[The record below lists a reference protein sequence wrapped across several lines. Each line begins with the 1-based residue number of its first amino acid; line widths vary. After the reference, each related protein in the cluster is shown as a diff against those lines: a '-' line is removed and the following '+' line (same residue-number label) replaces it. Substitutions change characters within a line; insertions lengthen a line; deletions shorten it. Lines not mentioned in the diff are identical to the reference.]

1 MQAGRTLRP
10 ALVVVME
17 EGLVVVAWWMRAW
30 GWVSAQPLSLERWA
44 LAAMDRPAQARGR
57 GGARESRHQ
66 LAG

>member
-17 EGLVVVAWWMRAW
+17 EGWVVVAWMRAW
-30 GWVSAQPLSLERWA
+30 VWASTEPLLLEGWA
-44 LAAMDRPAQARGR
+44 LAAMDWPAQAGGR
-57 GGARESRHQ
+57 GGAREPRHQ